1 MANTTIDIGPE
12 LPEVEYDDTPP
23 NTGPRLTTTANCA
36 DEIQDD
42 DTCNNYYPTE
52 QEYLQ
57 QKAANTNT
65 GGTLW
70 THFPKGGTGVFGP
83 SNPVKD
89 PYRDFLQD
97 FGPF

>member
-36 DEIQDD
+36 DENQDD

-70 THFPKGGTGVFGP
+70 TNFPKGTTGGP
-83 SNPVKD
+83 LAPGSNPQKD
-89 PYRDFLQD
+89 PLIEFLD
-97 FGPF
+97 IF